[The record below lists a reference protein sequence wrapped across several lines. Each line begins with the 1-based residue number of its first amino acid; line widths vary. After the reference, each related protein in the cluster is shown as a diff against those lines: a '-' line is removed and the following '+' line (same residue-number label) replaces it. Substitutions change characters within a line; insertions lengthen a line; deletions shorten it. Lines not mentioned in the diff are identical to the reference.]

1 MLEKDKLGPRQHD
14 QPLATMYLVGL
25 LIERQISDLQ
35 DGPCV
40 RVHPPGN
47 NTEPGSQNVERK
59 RLGEVIVGAHV
70 EPANN
75 IRNRSRAVS
84 ISIGDRIP
92 LDRSRRA
99 TARPSSPGSIMSR
112 TIASRGRFCPFSKP
126 LRPSWATSTEC
137 PSLARPRRSSSAILA
152 SSSTT
157 RIRIVLTFALSAC

>member
-75 IRNRSRAVS
+75 IRNR
-84 ISIGDRIP
+84 ISSSQHQYW
-92 LDRSRRA
+92 RSN
-99 TARPSSPGSIMSR
+99 TARPEPAGHRQAVEPWKHNVQDNRIKR
-112 TIASRGRFCPFSKP
+112 KI
-126 LRPSWATSTEC
+126 L
-137 PSLARPRRSSSAILA
+137 SLLQ
-152 SSSTT
+152 TVET
-157 RIRIVLTFALSAC
+157 VLGNLH